1 MHIDIDPVQHH
12 LSFITLTQSTCFCFL
27 RRCSLLLRDAR
38 FSLFILFKK
47 HAHLKGIIQE
57 IVSAVYC
64 MHANMNV
71 SVCPQF
77 LNSKKILFNI
87 KLRKYIKIPLSKYMH

>member
-1 MHIDIDPVQHH
+1 MFFLPEKMQPAFERCQI
-12 LSFITLTQSTCFCFL
+12 QSVY
-27 RRCSLLLRDAR
+27 
-38 FSLFILFKK
+38 IIKK

-57 IVSAVYC
+57 FVSAVYC
-64 MHANMNV
+64 LHANMNV

-77 LNSKKILFNI
+77 LNSKKLLFNI